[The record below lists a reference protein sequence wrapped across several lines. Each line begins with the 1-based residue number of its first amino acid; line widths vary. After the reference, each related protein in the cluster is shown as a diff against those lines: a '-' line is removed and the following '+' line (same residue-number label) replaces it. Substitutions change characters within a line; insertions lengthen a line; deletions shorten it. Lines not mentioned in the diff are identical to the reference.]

1 MSAANAVQ
9 PAHAIQARPET
20 ISYVGR
26 RQSAENPLFP
36 VQTARHG
43 YCYLTATNGITVWVW
58 GGVMRLM
65 KGNRKIVLVLV
76 SLFLLSALPTIASAQ
91 GRGRGRGQD
100 KKIDKF
106 INGHDARD
114 GRWDGRGPRGTRVG
128 HRNRWG
134 NSIFVPRHRRWEVD
148 RNRDEGRNDFLLD
161 RRHNRTDRFERRQMR
176 RHWRRED
183 FRRR

>member
-1 MSAANAVQ
+1 
-9 PAHAIQARPET
+9 
-20 ISYVGR
+20 
-26 RQSAENPLFP
+26 
-36 VQTARHG
+36 
-43 YCYLTATNGITVWVW
+43 
-58 GGVMRLM
+58 MRLM

-76 SLFLLSALPTIASAQ
+76 SLFLLSALPAIASAQ

-106 INGHDARD
+106 VNGHDARD

-134 NSIFVPRHRRWEVD
+134 NRIHSSRSWRWGVD
-148 RNRDEGRNDFLLD
+148 RNRNRDLDQDRFLRG
-161 RRHNRTDRFERRQMR
+161 RRHNRWDRFERRQMR
-176 RHWRRED
+176 RQWRRED